1 VLRDV
6 AQLLQHEVRSVDI
19 VARYG
24 GEEFIVV
31 LPETSTEGAA
41 TFAERIRER
50 IEARTFESTGHSLLL
65 TTSIGV
71 ATFPGPRVASM
82 EDLVARADE
91 ALYRAKAEGRNR
103 VRAE

>member
-31 LPETSTEGAA
+31 LPETPTDGAVA
-41 TFAERIRER
+41 FAERIRER
-50 IEARTFESTGHSLLL
+50 IESRMFESTGHSLLL

-71 ATFPGPRVASM
+71 ATFPSARVTSM
-82 EDLVARADE
+82 EDLIARADE